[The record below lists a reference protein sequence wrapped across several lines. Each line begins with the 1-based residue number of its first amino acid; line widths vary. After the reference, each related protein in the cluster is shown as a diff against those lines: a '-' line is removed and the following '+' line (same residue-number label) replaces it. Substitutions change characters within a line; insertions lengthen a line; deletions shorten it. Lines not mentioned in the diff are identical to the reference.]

1 MSLKIL
7 CLHGYTQS
15 GVSFRSRTG
24 PLRRSLGRHITWVYA
39 TAPHAAATTF
49 DGQSQQS
56 TEESSSSNERPSAW
70 WNMHGGNDAQRV
82 WADVEQSVKA
92 LQQIARE
99 QGPFDGILG
108 FSQGAGMAAILLAL
122 AQQKNA
128 AAAGELPVFR
138 FAVLI
143 SGFFPQMPEFEEAL
157 GGGSSSSSDDDD
169 KRLHVPSLHVL
180 GAADA
185 VVPQSRG
192 EELARRAFDGAEVR
206 VHEGGHY
213 VPANA
218 EWRRVYKEFIEKST
232 V

>member
-15 GVSFRSRTG
+15 GASFRARTG

-49 DGQSQQS
+49 
-56 TEESSSSNERPSAW
+56 SSSEPTATGPAEPSLAW
-70 WNMHGGNDAQRV
+70 WNMHNGDAQRV
-82 WADVEQSVKA
+82 WQDVQQSLAA
-92 LQQIARE
+92 LRRVAEE

-108 FSQGAGMAAILLAL
+108 FSQGAGMAALLLAL
-122 AQQKNA
+122 
-128 AAAGELPVFR
+128 GREDSTLPRFR

-143 SGFFPQMPEFEEAL
+143 SGFFPKMDAFAEAL
-157 GGGSSSSSDDDD
+157 QGGG
-169 KRLHVPSLHVL
+169 RVQVPSLHVL

-185 VVPQSRG
+185 VVPQARG
-192 EELARRAFDGAEVR
+192 QELAQRAFEDAQVC

-232 V
+232 AVEQEKESEI